1 MKRLFFLITTLLM
14 LTGCLSHWFVESEV
28 RLQVENKTPYT
39 IVGVSVVSL
48 DSTMQKNWIKDTI
61 PPGERSSVVAG
72 DWIGTFN
79 IGVSYIKEGENAVF
93 VQIFEAEELNG
104 GSIFA
109 QISEKDG
116 FWSFDQNKF
125 S

>member
-79 IGVSYIKEGENAVF
+79 LGVSYIKEGENAVF

-116 FWSFDQNKF
+116 FWSFDQK
-125 S
+125 

>member
-79 IGVSYIKEGENAVF
+79 LGVSYIKEGENAVF

-104 GSIFA
+104 GSVFA

-116 FWSFDQNKF
+116 FWSFDQK
-125 S
+125 

>member
-1 MKRLFFLITTLLM
+1 MKQLFFLITTFFL

-28 RLQVENKTPYT
+28 RLQIENKTPYT

-48 DSTMQKNWIKDTI
+48 DSTMQKNWIKDPI

-79 IGVSYIKEGENAVF
+79 LGVSYIKEGENSIF
-93 VQIFEAEELNG
+93 VQIFESVELNG

-116 FWSFDQNKF
+116 FWSFNQK
-125 S
+125 

>member
-116 FWSFDQNKF
+116 FWSFNQK
-125 S
+125 

>member
-1 MKRLFFLITTLLM
+1 MKQLFFLITTFFL

-28 RLQVENKTPYT
+28 RLQIENKTPYT

-48 DSTMQKNWIKDTI
+48 DSTMQKNWIKDSI

-79 IGVSYIKEGENAVF
+79 LGVSYIKEGENAVF
-93 VQIFEAEELNG
+93 VQIFESVELNG

-109 QISEKDG
+109 QFSKKDG
-116 FWSFDQNKF
+116 FWSFNQK
-125 S
+125 

>member
-1 MKRLFFLITTLLM
+1 MKQLFFLITTFFL

-28 RLQVENKTPYT
+28 RLQIENKTPYT

-48 DSTMQKNWIKDTI
+48 DSTMQKNWIKDSI

-79 IGVSYIKEGENAVF
+79 LGVSYIKEGENAVF

-104 GSIFA
+104 GSVFA

-116 FWSFDQNKF
+116 FWSFDQK
-125 S
+125 

>member
-1 MKRLFFLITTLLM
+1 MKRLFFLITTLFL

-79 IGVSYIKEGENAVF
+79 LGVSYIKEGENAVF

-116 FWSFDQNKF
+116 FWSFDQK
-125 S
+125 

>member
-1 MKRLFFLITTLLM
+1 MKRFAFLVIVVSL
-14 LTGCLSHWFVESEV
+14 LTGCLSHWFTETEV
-28 RLQVENKTPYT
+28 RLQIENKTPYT

-79 IGVSYIKEGENAVF
+79 LGVSYIKEGENAVF

-116 FWSFDQNKF
+116 FWSFDQK
-125 S
+125 

>member
-1 MKRLFFLITTLLM
+1 MKQLFFLLVTLFL
-14 LTGCLSHWFVESEV
+14 LTGCLSHWFIESEV

-48 DSTMQKNWIKDTI
+48 DSTMQRNWIKDSI

-79 IGVSYIKEGENAVF
+79 LGVSYIKEGKNSVF
-93 VQIFEAEELNG
+93 VQIFESVELNG

-116 FWSFDQNKF
+116 FWSFDQK
-125 S
+125 

>member
-79 IGVSYIKEGENAVF
+79 IGVSYIKEGENSVF

-116 FWSFDQNKF
+116 FWSFDQK
-125 S
+125 

>member
-104 GSIFA
+104 GSVFA

-116 FWSFDQNKF
+116 FWSFDQK
-125 S
+125 

>member
-1 MKRLFFLITTLLM
+1 MKQLFFLITTFFL

-28 RLQVENKTPYT
+28 RLQIENKTPYT

-48 DSTMQKNWIKDTI
+48 DSTMQKNWIKDSI

-79 IGVSYIKEGENAVF
+79 LGVSYIKEGENAVF
-93 VQIFEAEELNG
+93 VQIFESVELNG

-116 FWSFDQNKF
+116 FWSFNQK
-125 S
+125 

>member
-1 MKRLFFLITTLLM
+1 MKQLFFLITTFFL

-28 RLQVENKTPYT
+28 RLQIENKTPYT

-48 DSTMQKNWIKDTI
+48 DSTMQKNWIKDSI

-79 IGVSYIKEGENAVF
+79 LGVSYIKEGENSIF
-93 VQIFEAEELNG
+93 VQIFESVELNG

-116 FWSFDQNKF
+116 FWSFNQK
-125 S
+125 

>member
-1 MKRLFFLITTLLM
+1 MKQLFFLITTLLM

-48 DSTMQKNWIKDTI
+48 DSTMQKNWIKDSI

-79 IGVSYIKEGENAVF
+79 LGVSYIKEGENAVF
-93 VQIFEAEELNG
+93 VHIFESVELNG

-116 FWSFDQNKF
+116 FWSFDQK
-125 S
+125 

>member
-1 MKRLFFLITTLLM
+1 MKQLFFLFVTLFL

-48 DSTMQKNWIKDTI
+48 DSTMQKNWIQDTI

-93 VQIFEAEELNG
+93 VQIFESVELNG

-116 FWSFDQNKF
+116 FWSFDQK
-125 S
+125 

>member
-1 MKRLFFLITTLLM
+1 MKQLFFLITTFFL

-28 RLQVENKTPYT
+28 RLQIENKTPYT

-79 IGVSYIKEGENAVF
+79 LGVSYIKEGENAVF

-116 FWSFDQNKF
+116 FWSFNQK
-125 S
+125 

>member
-1 MKRLFFLITTLLM
+1 MKQLFFLITTFFL

-79 IGVSYIKEGENAVF
+79 LGVSYIKEGENSVF

-116 FWSFDQNKF
+116 FWSFNQK
-125 S
+125 

>member
-28 RLQVENKTPYT
+28 RLQIENKTPYT

-79 IGVSYIKEGENAVF
+79 LGVSYIKEGENAVF

-104 GSIFA
+104 GSVFA

-116 FWSFDQNKF
+116 FWSFDQK
-125 S
+125 

>member
-1 MKRLFFLITTLLM
+1 MKQLFFLITTFYL

-28 RLQVENKTPYT
+28 RLQIENKTPYT

-48 DSTMQKNWIKDTI
+48 DSTMQKNWIKDSI

-79 IGVSYIKEGENAVF
+79 LGVSYIKEGENAVF
-93 VQIFEAEELNG
+93 VQIFESVELNG

-116 FWSFDQNKF
+116 FWSFNQK
-125 S
+125 

>member
-1 MKRLFFLITTLLM
+1 M

-79 IGVSYIKEGENAVF
+79 LGVSYIKEGENAVF

-116 FWSFDQNKF
+116 FWSFDQK
-125 S
+125 

>member
-1 MKRLFFLITTLLM
+1 MKRLAFIMSSFFL
-14 LTGCLSHWFVESEV
+14 LTGCLSHWFIESEV

-116 FWSFDQNKF
+116 FWSFDQK
-125 S
+125 

>member
-14 LTGCLSHWFVESEV
+14 LTGCLSHWFIESEV

-116 FWSFDQNKF
+116 FWSFDQK
-125 S
+125 

>member
-1 MKRLFFLITTLLM
+1 MKRLAFIMSSFFL

-28 RLQVENKTPYT
+28 RLQIENKTPYT

-79 IGVSYIKEGENAVF
+79 LGVSYIKEGENAVF

-116 FWSFDQNKF
+116 FWSFDQK
-125 S
+125 

>member
-1 MKRLFFLITTLLM
+1 MKQLFFLITTLLM

-28 RLQVENKTPYT
+28 RLQIENKTPYT

-79 IGVSYIKEGENAVF
+79 LGVSYIKEGENAVF

-116 FWSFDQNKF
+116 FWSFDQK
-125 S
+125 

>member
-1 MKRLFFLITTLLM
+1 MKRLAFIMSSFFL

-79 IGVSYIKEGENAVF
+79 LGVSYIKEGENAVF

-104 GSIFA
+104 GSVFA

-116 FWSFDQNKF
+116 FWSFDQK
-125 S
+125 